1 MNNKQYV
8 ASLEAEL
15 EKRNE
20 IEYLRDNTLG
30 TIQIGEKQIGKINGY
45 RYKVLIRDKQ
55 PLEGV
60 LSREEM
66 DLIYRLYSAEGSNL
80 QQRTVSRY
88 FPNFTFQNFKR
99 ILRAFNITKAS
110 SPMAPHLLEEKS
122 TEELVNL
129 TIQGKE
135 NDYLRKLEQ
144 DRTKLTEIRLKE
156 ALKENQSL
164 KDKATKIN
172 DILNLDTTKD
182 FIKFT
187 KKPDLNTGSFF
198 IVHLSDLHIGAY
210 NSNEGVYH
218 SKYDEQEV
226 ERRLGEIIT
235 TINSNTYDNI
245 VVMNYGDSVDSYKKE
260 TTRGGHEL
268 PTVLTDKEQSKVYLR
283 VMQKF
288 FNSLT
293 KLSNNVYYFCVGESN
308 HDGNWG
314 WLNNVVLANSIE
326 LLGVTSYVAT
336 KPIEHTTIAG
346 KYFVYLHGKDNINQF
361 KGFPLTLD
369 VKTENYFNE
378 YLDRNGIYN
387 NQEVYVMKGDLH
399 QSAITRGKRFT
410 YHSVSSLFGSSNW
423 IMANFG
429 NTAWG
434 CDYTV
439 ISEDGVVTNGLIR
452 D

>member
-1 MNNKQYV
+1 MNKTEYD

-30 TIQIGEKQIGKINGY
+30 TVQIGEKQLGKINGY

-144 DRTKLTEIRLKE
+144 DRTKLTEIKLRGVI
-156 ALKENQSL
+156 KENQLL
-164 KDKATKIN
+164 KDKISKVT
-172 DILNLDTTKD
+172 DILNIEPTKD
-182 FIKFT
+182 FIKFN
-187 KKPDLNTGSFF
+187 KKPDLGKGSYF
-198 IVHLSDLHIGAY
+198 IVHLSDIHVGAH
-210 NSNEGVYH
+210 NSLDGVYQN
-218 SKYDEQEV
+218 KYDEQEI
-226 ERRLGEIIT
+226 ERRLNEIIN
-235 TINSNTYDNI
+235 TINTGNYDNI
-245 VVMNYGDSVDSYKKE
+245 VVMNYGDSLDSYKGE
-260 TTRGGHEL
+260 TTRGGHDL
-268 PTVLTDKEQSKVYLR
+268 PTLLTDKEQSKLYLKL
-283 VMQKF
+283 MQKF

-293 KLSNNVYYFCVGESN
+293 KISNNVYYFCVGESN

-314 WLNNVVLANSIE
+314 WINNMALATSLE

-336 KPIEHTTIAG
+336 KPIEYTVIAG
-346 KYFVYLHGKDNINQF
+346 KYFVYMHGKDNINQF

-369 VKTENYFNE
+369 IKTENYFNE
-378 YLDRNGIYN
+378 YLDRNGIYS
-387 NQEVYVMKGDLH
+387 NQEVYVVKGDLH

-429 NTAWG
+429 NTSWG
-434 CDYTV
+434 CDYTT
-439 ISEDGVVTNGLIR
+439 ISDEGLVTTGLIR